1 MSLAN
6 NVEDRAAAKDF
17 ITLAGEQRPHFWRVV
32 VELAR
37 EQITDTQVITNKEA
51 PLTQTEAAA
60 FEETKIEFGK
70 YEGQPIYKIPTEYL
84 AWLTEREFDILLR
97 RYVKSDSFKR
107 RQELG
112 E

>member
-1 MSLAN
+1 MSIADN
-6 NVEDRAAAKDF
+6 IADREAAKDF
-17 ITLAGEQRPHFWRVV
+17 VTLAGDQRPHFWRVV
-32 VELAR
+32 AELAR
-37 EQITDTQVITNKEA
+37 EKITDTPALPNKFA

-60 FEETKIEFGK
+60 FEEMAIEFGK

-84 AWLTEREFDILLR
+84 VWLTEREFDTMLR
-97 RYVKSDSFKR
+97 RYVKSDAFKR